1 MDTRRFA
8 MILGVIFLLV
18 GVLAFIPGMTRED
31 PPNAPALTVG
41 GPGHGYLL
49 GLFHVN
55 VLHNLAH
62 ILFGVLGLIMARDA
76 ANAVLYARI
85 VAVAY
90 GLLTLMGIVPGL
102 NTTFG
107 LVPLH
112 GYNVFLHALITI
124 AAMYYGFVHRVDVL
138 APAGT
143 TTTTTSTPPPTA

>member
-8 MILGVIFLLV
+8 MILGVVFVLV
-18 GVLAFIPGMTRED
+18 GVLAFIPGVNRAD
-31 PPNAPALTVG
+31 PAGAPDLSVT

-55 VLHNLAH
+55 VLHNLVH
-62 ILFGVLGLIMARDA
+62 IAFGILGIIMARNA
-76 ANAVLYARI
+76 ANAVLYCRI

-90 GLLTLMGIVPGL
+90 GLLTIMGIVPGL

-107 LVPLH
+107 LIPIH
-112 GYNVFLHALITI
+112 GANVLLHAFIAI
-124 AAMYYGFVHRVDVL
+124 AATYYGFVHRLDVT

-143 TTTTTSTPPPTA
+143 TTTPV